1 MMYGRSHV
9 HNLLLQNAEPLCN
22 NEAASTEKK
31 KMSLATLKYLR
42 VQSFTG
48 CTCTV
53 RLLLRPMVRVGGGGV
68 KRVTEA
74 NNQQGTEATHMVSS
88 AFALSC

>member
-1 MMYGRSHV
+1 MR
-9 HNLLLQNAEPLCN
+9 ALCN
-22 NEAASTEKK
+22 DEAASTEKK
-31 KMSLATLKYLR
+31 EMSLATLKYLR

-53 RLLLRPMVRVGGGGV
+53 RPLLRPLVSVHGEGRGGGGGWGAGEGV

-74 NNQQGTEATHMVSS
+74 NNQQDVKATHMVSS
-88 AFALSC
+88 AFALSR